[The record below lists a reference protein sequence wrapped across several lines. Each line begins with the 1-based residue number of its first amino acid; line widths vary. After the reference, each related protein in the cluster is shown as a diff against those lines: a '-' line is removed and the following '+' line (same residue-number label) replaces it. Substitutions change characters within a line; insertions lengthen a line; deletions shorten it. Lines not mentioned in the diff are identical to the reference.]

1 VLRAGAFALMG
12 ALLAKDDTVE
22 LPPGLEGGEDNMD
35 MDVSSCP
42 LLFRVVTAL
51 WRHSQLTLQMAPIG
65 DGRDA

>member
-1 VLRAGAFALMG
+1 MLRAGAFALMG

-42 LLFRVVTAL
+42 LLFCVVTAL